1 MLGYFNS
8 DWYIGQTTRKVYE
21 SNPLPYT
28 VPERNYRRDGP
39 NDYLPV
45 VDAGIESMDA
55 REFLKLLAVESP
67 LLKRGNV
74 NIVPCRTLTISVDKS
89 DILSRGIIPNEF
101 KDLVVDRVELQ
112 LREDHLLKRDLVF
125 LDFLATNNWSRPIYL
140 NNTSL
145 SQLSFDLRPYIVQE
159 GNAYRVLPVR
169 NPDPETVL
177 VNTTRT
183 YALMVNQFRYRA
195 LDDSDVYYNDDY
207 KILVMTHRSNLNSL
221 AEALVEKGDIKKAEE
236 VVLFSLNKM
245 PDEAVPYDPSAPDT
259 VNLLFKVGQKERAVD
274 MAQVI
279 AERSAEV
286 ASYLIANGGDLTF
299 ELRKNLFLLG
309 SIQRTLFENGEI
321 ESAMRYEESY
331 MRLITELEKRTRG

>member
-1 MLGYFNS
+1 
-8 DWYIGQTTRKVYE
+8 
-21 SNPLPYT
+21 
-28 VPERNYRRDGP
+28 
-39 NDYLPV
+39 
-45 VDAGIESMDA
+45 
-55 REFLKLLAVESP
+55 
-67 LLKRGNV
+67 
-74 NIVPCRTLTISVDKS
+74 
-89 DILSRGIIPNEF
+89 
-101 KDLVVDRVELQ
+101 
-112 LREDHLLKRDLVF
+112 
-125 LDFLATNNWSRPIYL
+125 
-140 NNTSL
+140 
-145 SQLSFDLRPYIVQE
+145 
-159 GNAYRVLPVR
+159 
-169 NPDPETVL
+169 
-177 VNTTRT
+177 
-183 YALMVNQFRYRA
+183 
-195 LDDSDVYYNDDY
+195 
-207 KILVMTHRSNLNSL
+207 MTHRSNLNSL